1 MKSQYVNELR
11 SGQVV
16 KEKFILSKKILK
28 EKKDGGTYAVLEFS
42 DKSGTIEGIAWDNIV
57 DSLNALSAGDFVFI
71 SGTVSEYNEKLQ
83 VVVSSIQRVSEDEID
98 ASDFLP
104 QSTEDINEVM
114 TEIDGFRAQ
123 VNNAYFKK
131 LLDAFF
137 QDQSFVKKFRLAPAA
152 KRAHHAYLG
161 GLAVHTLNVLKLI
174 GNMQAVYDSINLDML
189 ITAGMLHDIGKIY
202 EYSYRKKLDIS
213 TKGRMLGHIVISYE
227 MIVEK
232 IDKIA
237 QFPEDLRLKL
247 LHMILS
253 HHGEVEWGSP
263 KRPLFLEALIL
274 HFADNLDS
282 KAEMIIDELR
292 RNRGKE
298 KEWSDY
304 HPYLE
309 REIYLREEF

>member
-42 DKSGTIEGIAWDNIV
+42 DKSGTIEGIAWDNII
-57 DSLNALSAGDFVFI
+57 DSLNVLSAGDFVFI
-71 SGTVSEYNEKLQ
+71 SGTVNEYNEKLQ
-83 VVVSSIQRVSEDEID
+83 VVISSIQRISEDEID
-98 ASDFLP
+98 ARDFLP
-104 QSTEDINEVM
+104 HSTEDIDKVM
-114 TEIDGFRAQ
+114 TEIDRFRAQ
-123 VNNAYFKK
+123 VDNAYFKR

-137 QDQSFVKKFRLAPAA
+137 KDPSFVKEFRLAPAA

-161 GLAVHTLNVLKLI
+161 GLAVHTLNVLKLM
-174 GNMQAVYDSINLDML
+174 GNMQAVYNSINLDLL
-189 ITAGMLHDIGKIY
+189 ITAGMLHDIGKIH
-202 EYSYRKKLDIS
+202 EYSYMKKLDIS

-232 IDKIA
+232 IDKIS

-253 HHGEVEWGSP
+253 HHGEFEWGSP
-263 KRPLFLEALIL
+263 KQPLFLEALIL
-274 HFADNLDS
+274 HFVDNLDS

-292 RNRGKE
+292 KNRGKE